1 MDSRGKPLV
10 SIVVPLYFEEEVL
23 EEFHRRTAAVMDSLA
38 ARYSFEVIYVDDGS
52 TDSTPLKLRTLAERD
67 ARVRVITLSRNFG
80 HQLAITA
87 GIDHARGAAVVV
99 IDGDL
104 QDPPELIALMIEKWT
119 EGFGVVYGVRRS
131 RRGETLFKR
140 ATAAIYYRLMAA
152 IGEIRVP
159 ADTGDFRLMSRA
171 VVDALCSIRE
181 ENRYIR
187 GLVSWVGFRQTGV
200 LYDRDPRYAGTTK
213 FHLFKMIRFAWDG
226 LTSFSE
232 RPLRASAQLGAVV
245 TGVALL
251 LIVWV
256 LIGKFVNPDQA
267 VQGWTSTMLV
277 VLFLGGVQLLS
288 IGILGEYV
296 GRIYRETKD
305 RPLYL
310 IAEKTGFESTSSNVD
325 ADRLSLHSGL

>member
-1 MDSRGKPLV
+1 MDNRETPLV
-10 SIVVPLYFEEEVL
+10 SIVVPIYFEEAVL
-23 EEFHRRTAAVMDSLA
+23 DEFHRRTAAVMDSLA

-52 TDSTPLKLRTLAERD
+52 TDSTPLKLSSLAARD

-87 GIDHARGAAVVV
+87 GIDHARGSAVVV

-104 QDPPELIALMIEKWT
+104 QDPPEVISAMIEKWT
-119 EGFGVVYGVRRS
+119 EGFAVVYGVRRS
-131 RRGETLFKR
+131 RRGETIFKR
-140 ATAAIYYRLMAA
+140 ATAAIYYRLMGA

-187 GLVSWVGFRQTGV
+187 GLVSWVGFRQTGIP
-200 LYDRDPRYAGTTK
+200 YDRDPRYAGATK
-213 FHLFKMIRFAWDG
+213 FPLFKMLRFAWDG
-226 LTSFSE
+226 LTSFSD

-245 TGVALL
+245 TLIALL
-251 LIVWV
+251 MIVWV
-256 LIGKFVNPDQA
+256 LVGKFVNPDQV

-310 IAEKTGFESTSSNVD
+310 IAEKTGFEPTSNVD
-325 ADRLSLHSGL
+325 ADRLSLHSRL